1 MKEMSKIEQKFSK
14 KKKVISFEVFPL
26 KKLEQMDTLYA
37 TIDRLRLLSPDFISV
52 TYGAGGVGAANTV
65 TADICAKIQNEYKTD
80 SIAHLTCLHN
90 SKADIDSL
98 LEKLSSDN
106 VKNILAL
113 RGDRNPDIPEKNDFK
128 YASDLVSYIT
138 DKNMGF
144 ELSGACYPEVH
155 PEAKNMAEDIL
166 NLKHKVDAGVGHLI
180 TQLFFDNDNFYGFM
194 EKVRAVGINVPVEA
208 GIMPVTD
215 KKQIE
220 KMVAKCG
227 ASIPVKL
234 AKVLQRYG
242 DNSESMQKAGIEYA
256 VKQIQDLMENGVDGV
271 HIYTMN
277 KPEIA
282 EKILKAIR

>member
-37 TIDRLRLLSPDFISV
+37 TIDRLRLLLPDFISV
-52 TYGAGGVGAANTV
+52 TYGAGGVGAANTI

-90 SKADIDSL
+90 SKADIDRL

-128 YASDLVSYIT
+128 YASDLVSYIM

-180 TQLFFDNDNFYGFM
+180 TQLFFDNDTFYDFL

-234 AKVLQRYG
+234 AKVLQRFG

-256 VKQIQDLMENGVDGV
+256 AKQICGLMENGVDGV

-282 EKILKAIR
+282 EEILRAIR

>member
-37 TIDRLRLLSPDFISV
+37 TIDRLRRLSPDFISV
-52 TYGAGGVGAANTV
+52 TYGAGGVGAANTI

-90 SKADIDSL
+90 SKQDIDFL
-98 LEKLSSDN
+98 LEKLNASG

-128 YASDLVSYIT
+128 YASDLVNYIM

-166 NLKHKVDAGVGHLI
+166 NLKHKVDAGVGHLM
-180 TQLFFDNDNFYGFM
+180 TQLFFDNDTFYNFM

-256 VKQIQDLMENGVDGV
+256 AKQICGLMENGVDGV

-282 EKILKAIR
+282 EEIMKAIR